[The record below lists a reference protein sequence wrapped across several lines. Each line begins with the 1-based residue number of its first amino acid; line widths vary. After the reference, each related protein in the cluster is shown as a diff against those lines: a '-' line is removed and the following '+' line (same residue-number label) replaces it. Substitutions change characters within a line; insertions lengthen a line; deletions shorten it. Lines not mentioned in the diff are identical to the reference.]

1 MKRNIR
7 VLIVEDEF
15 ITLDL
20 LKNSLLAVGY
30 DIAGD
35 AMSAE
40 EAITI
45 LKQGAVDIAILDIN
59 IKGKQNGIWL
69 ATQIRK
75 LYHIPFIFLSAYSD
89 KETIEK
95 ASEVLPYAYLVKP
108 FNKADLFAA
117 IEIALKNFASQSSKQ
132 QQSEDENFHTGNY
145 IFVKDN
151 LIYKKININEI
162 RYIEAFAN
170 YLELHFEGYRV
181 VVRSTMQNFY
191 AKLPQDKFL
200 QPHRSFIVN
209 RQFVEVIGTDFVM
222 VGTKKIPLSKSHK
235 ADFSKHF
242 EFL

>member
-20 LKNSLLAVGY
+20 LKESLLAVGY

-45 LKQGAVDIAILDIN
+45 LEQGAVDIAILDIN

-69 ATQIRK
+69 ATQIREK
-75 LYHIPFIFLSAYSD
+75 YNIPFIFLSAYSD

-117 IEIALKNFASQSSKQ
+117 IEIALKNFASILSSDQKH
-132 QQSEDENFHTGNY
+132 DEIEAANY

-170 YLELHFEGYRV
+170 YLELHFDGYRV
-181 VVRSTMQNFY
+181 VVRSTLQSFL
-191 AKLPQDKFL
+191 AQLPQNLFL
-200 QPHRSFIVN
+200 QPHRSFIIN
-209 RQFVEVIGTDFVM
+209 SRFVEIIGNDFIM
-222 VGTKKIPLSKSHK
+222 IGTKKIPLSKSHK
-235 ADFSKHF
+235 AEFSKHF
-242 EFL
+242 NFFN